1 MKRRE
6 IWVKISIR
14 PNMVLEIRD
23 FSHLAKT
30 FTEEKER
37 KEEEK
42 RRNPGLEIDIGWFG
56 TSPLFGTCMELF
68 GNDMCMDYV

>member
-14 PNMVLEIRD
+14 PNMVLKMRD
-23 FSHLAKT
+23 FFFLIWVGLLRRR
-30 FTEEKER
+30 KER

-42 RRNPGLEIDIGWFG
+42 RRDPGLEIDIG
-56 TSPLFGTCMELF
+56 
-68 GNDMCMDYV
+68 